1 MTQTDHLQKTQ
12 NIYNAFKQGNLEPL
26 YQNLADNV
34 LWTNHSGP
42 ESPLTGAYFGPDGVK
57 QYLGH
62 MEQVNLER
70 FDIKTM
76 MEQEGVVV
84 VLIDVRRI
92 VLADGH
98 TKEGQFVHVIQ
109 FENDKIVKM
118 DIYEPRM
125 I

>member
-1 MTQTDHLQKTQ
+1 MAQSNHLQKTQ
-12 NIYNAFKQGNLEPL
+12 NIYNAFKQGNMEPL
-26 YQNLADNV
+26 FQSIAENV
-34 LWTNHSGP
+34 LWTNHSGS
-42 ESPLTGAYFGPDGVK
+42 ESPFTGAYFGPDGVK

-62 MEQVNLER
+62 MEQVNLEK

-76 MEQEGVVV
+76 MEHEGIIV

-92 VLADGH
+92 LLADS
-98 TKEGQFVHVIQ
+98 TIKDGQFVHILR